1 MKRSGLLVALA
12 TGVVLSA
19 AAIAPAQRYGFGYGH
34 GWYGHR
40 HSYSSFGFGLGFPA
54 YSRPTV
60 VYQNAFTGD
69 VTYAERTVNDFRA
82 DYEKR
87 KGDPLDIKRDVQRL
101 DETMERLRSEAEHF
115 GGVTLRGS
123 DLMRDALRYE
133 DHIDRRFRDGD
144 DGMARDWNDVRRLL
158 DRLART
164 YRVD

>member
-1 MKRSGLLVALA
+1 MALA
-12 TGVVLSA
+12 TGLILSV
-19 AAIAPAQRYGFGYGH
+19 AAIAPAQRFGFGYGR
-34 GWYGHR
+34 GWYGHHR
-40 HSYSSFGFGLGFPA
+40 SYSSFGFGLGFPA
-54 YSRPTV
+54 YSGPTV

-69 VTYAERTVNDFRA
+69 VTYAERTVNDFRR

-87 KGDPLDIKRDVQRL
+87 KGDPLDVKSYVQRL
-101 DETMERLRSEAEHF
+101 DETMERLRSEAERF

-123 DLMRDALRYE
+123 DLMRDVLRYE

-144 DGMARDWNDVRRLL
+144 DRMARDWDEVRRLL